1 MNLNMLI
8 FYFIEKKYD
17 FFYII
22 IYMLRPIITLF
33 FINII
38 FTFSKYY
45 KKCRLGNKNRDIGN
59 ITY

>member
-1 MNLNMLI
+1 ML
-8 FYFIEKKYD
+8 K
-17 FFYII
+17 
-22 IYMLRPIITLF
+22 PIITLF